1 MLYNTIRLSSP
12 AYPEKEDVYLECFV
26 AEPLPE
32 YTRPAI
38 LVIPGG
44 GYGSVCFDREGEP
57 IALAFVSRGFNAFV
71 LHYSVNRSR
80 SFPAQLCEASM
91 AMAHI
96 RENATSYG
104 IDPNK
109 IFVAGFSA
117 GGHLAASLGIMWH
130 REEVVEGAGIKS
142 GENKPAG
149 MILCYP
155 VISANPTIC
164 HANSF
169 FNLLGTDTPSAAALE
184 SVSME
189 KHVDENSVPL
199 FLMHTANDSLVD
211 VRNSLVLGEAYRHA
225 CKPFELHI
233 YPDAPH
239 GVALGNEVTWIGN
252 EKYVEPAIE
261 KWVEDAVYWAKH
273 MALKL

>member
-1 MLYNTIRLSSP
+1 MRYDTIFLSSP
-12 AYPEKEDVYLECFV
+12 AYPQKDDVFIEAYV
-26 AEPLPE
+26 AEPLPH

-44 GYGSVCFDREGEP
+44 SYRNICADREGEP
-57 IALAFVSRGFNAFV
+57 IALAFVARGFNAFV

-91 AMAHI
+91 AMVHLRRHA
-96 RENATSYG
+96 SDYG
-104 IDPNK
+104 IDPDK

-117 GGHLAASLGIMWH
+117 GGHLAASLGILWH
-130 REEVVEGAGIKS
+130 RPEVVAGADIAY

-155 VISANPTIC
+155 VISADPAIR
-164 HANSF
+164 HSNSI
-169 FNLLGTDTPSAAALE
+169 FNVLGDDCPSEEALD

-189 KHVDENSVPL
+189 KLVDENSVPL
-199 FLMHTANDSLVD
+199 FLMHTSSDGLVD
-211 VRNSLVLGEAYRHA
+211 VRNSLALGEAYRKIG
-225 CKPFELHI
+225 KPFELHV

-239 GVALGNEVTWIGN
+239 GVALGNEITWIGN

-273 MALKL
+273 VAPQL